1 MNKVSLYAMPDL
13 YQRRM
18 STHDAPDKAQRII
31 SFICH
36 KKGIPVYLMKD
47 KTRRREV
54 NYVRQLCIYVIR
66 QRTPLTLE
74 KIALLFSRTD
84 HTTIINA
91 LQSIENY
98 KETDKEKREDIKL
111 FLNVVY

>member
-66 QRTPLTLE
+66 QRTPLYLKE
-74 KIALLFSRTD
+74 IALLFDRND
-84 HTTIINA
+84 HTTVRNA
-91 LQSIENY
+91 LQSIRNY
-98 KETDKEKREDIKL
+98 METDKEKEEDIRL
-111 FLNVVY
+111 FMNVVY